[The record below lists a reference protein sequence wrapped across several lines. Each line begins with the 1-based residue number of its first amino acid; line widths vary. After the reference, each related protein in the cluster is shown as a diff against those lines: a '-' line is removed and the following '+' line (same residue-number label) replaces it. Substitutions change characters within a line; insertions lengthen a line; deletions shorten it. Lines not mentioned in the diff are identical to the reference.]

1 MRIITLLA
9 VSLAA
14 ISAPVLAQD
23 DAAPDYLQALKGC
36 QALPDASQRLLCY
49 DRAVGE
55 MLTASDQ
62 GDLQIVDKEAV
73 KQTRRRLFGFS
84 LPDIGLFQAG
94 KGSDDELDEL
104 DSVVTSVRRLQSDAF
119 IFAIEDGGWWQ
130 VNNAPMR
137 LTLPK
142 TGDKVTFKK
151 ASLGTYF
158 IRINGQIGVKGK
170 RVQ

>member
-9 VSLAA
+9 VTLAA
-14 ISAPVLAQD
+14 ISAPVLAQN
-23 DAAPDYLQALKGC
+23 APAPDHLQSLKGC
-36 QALPDASQRLLCY
+36 QAQSDDSQRLSCY

-55 MLTASDQ
+55 VLTASDQ
-62 GDLQIVDKEAV
+62 GDLQIVDKEVV

-94 KGSDDELDEL
+94 KGSDDELNEL
-104 DSVVTSVRRLQSDAF
+104 DSVVTSVRKLQSNAF
-119 IFAIEDGGWWQ
+119 VFAIEDGGWWQ

-142 TGDKVTFKK
+142 TGDKVNFKK
-151 ASLGTYF
+151 ALLGTYF